1 MEIVLFIIVVF
12 FLCGIKDWIEDH
24 LFAIGAIAL
33 FVAAWHF
40 IGPAKTI
47 LITVILV
54 GLVALAFLSYH
65 MVCNYNEKALKRVLS
80 KKCRALGYMKSED
93 WKKLLPEFAER
104 HYLTSFDQITSM
116 FAADV
121 EQEFFVKSK
130 DLSWID
136 PYTQYLKSNIMASI
150 YQLEELPND
159 SLNITHKT
167 PNGQLIYDALSTLQK
182 VQTFKGAPLL
192 EIVES
197 EPDAVRKMI
206 PGYKNTSAT
215 IPEYYLKNF
224 KLSDKY
230 ISAKAISTQNFESEE
245 FSLDELDALSG

>member
-1 MEIVLFIIVVF
+1 MEIVLFIIVVLL
-12 FLCGIKDWIEDH
+12 LCGIKDWIMDH
-24 LFAIGAIAL
+24 LLGIAAVAL
-33 FVAAWHF
+33 FIASWHF

-47 LITVILV
+47 LFTVVLV
-54 GLVALAFLSYH
+54 GLVAFAFLIQH
-65 MVCNYNEKALKRVLS
+65 MVCSHNEKALKRVLS
-80 KKCRALGYMKSED
+80 KKCRALGYMTSED
-93 WKKLLPEFAER
+93 WKKRLPKFAAR
-104 HYLTSFDQITSM
+104 HYLTSFDQITST

-121 EQEFFVKSK
+121 EKEFFVESK

-136 PYTQYLKSNIMASI
+136 PYTQYLKSNVMASL
-150 YQLEELPND
+150 YQLEELPNNK
-159 SLNITHKT
+159 LNVTHKT
-167 PNGQLIYDALSTLQK
+167 PNGQLIYNALSTLQK
-182 VQTFKGAPLL
+182 VQKFKGAPLL

-206 PGYKNTSAT
+206 PRYKDTSKT

-245 FSLDELDALSG
+245 ISLDELDSLSG